1 MINFQD
7 SFKNLF
13 DVEAMQANFSKAYDF
28 NAIQENL
35 QKFYDVEAIQEN
47 VKNFYNLEQAQ
58 ENLGKFF
65 DPEAVKAYAESLADQ
80 ELVQKNAKL
89 AANLVAANV
98 NTLSDAAILQT
109 VQIREGVEGAL
120 KQADALATVKDPV
133 AVFEAQKSYLEAQQ
147 EVAVENFWS
156 KTGLVA
162 DMVEKNLELV
172 KEAMEQVKPVA
183 QKAKPAKKAA

>member
-13 DVEAMQANFSKAYDF
+13 DLEAMQANFGSAYDF
-28 NAIQENL
+28 NAIQDNMK
-35 QKFYDVEAIQEN
+35 KFYDVEAIQDSM
-47 VKNFYNLEQAQ
+47 KNFYNLEEAQ
-58 ENLGKFF
+58 QNMSKLF
-65 DPEAVKAYAESLADQ
+65 DPEAVKAYAESLVDQ
-80 ELVQKNAKL
+80 QLIQKNAKL

-109 VQIREGVEGAL
+109 VQLRETVEGAL
-120 KQADALATVKDPV
+120 KQADTLSAIKDPAAIV
-133 AVFEAQKSYLEAQQ
+133 EAQKAYLEAQQ
-147 EVAVENFWS
+147 EVVTENFWS

-172 KEAMEQVKPVA
+172 KEAMVQVKPAPKKA
-183 QKAKPAKKAA
+183 QPAKKAA